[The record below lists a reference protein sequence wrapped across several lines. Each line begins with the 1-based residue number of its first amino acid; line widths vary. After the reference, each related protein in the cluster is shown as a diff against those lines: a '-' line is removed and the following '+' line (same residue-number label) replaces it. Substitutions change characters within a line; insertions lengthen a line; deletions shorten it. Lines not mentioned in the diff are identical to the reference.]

1 MKSKKNQGLSGVYS
15 NSTRAISEIFGAAGA
30 LSSAARGL
38 AESAERSAWISSAT
52 SAKEVAE
59 ELGVSSDNALE
70 DLETINNLVAKLR
83 GY

>member
-1 MKSKKNQGLSGVYS
+1 MKTKNQGLSGVYS
-15 NSTRAISEIFGAAGA
+15 NSTRAVSELFGAVGA

-38 AESAERSAWISSAT
+38 SESAERSAWVSSAI

-59 ELGVSSDNALE
+59 DLGISTGDALE
-70 DLETINNLVAKLR
+70 DLDQINNLVAKLR